1 MFDSAP
7 SAKPGHPSS
16 IPRRAILLLALLL
29 APLLASA
36 AAPPVPPPPRVEAR
50 AWLLVDFD
58 SGRQL
63 AGENVDARVE
73 PASLT
78 KLMTAY
84 IVFSEIEAGTIR
96 LDEPVTISRK
106 AWKTGGS
113 KMFVR
118 VDTQVPVEDLLK
130 GMIIQSGNDA
140 SVALAE
146 HAAGSE
152 DAFASLM
159 NQYAERLGM
168 TGTHFV
174 NSTGLPDPD
183 HYTTARDLATL
194 ARALIRDFPD
204 HYAWYSTKK
213 FTYNG
218 IEQFNRNKLLWRDP
232 HVDGLKTGHTKSAG
246 YCLVASAKRDGM
258 RLISVVLG
266 TASENARARESQKLL
281 SYGFRFFETH
291 KLYDAGQALTEARI
305 WKGAEERLPL
315 GLAEPLYITIP
326 RRQYDRLKAEM
337 EIATPIIAPARK
349 DQRFGKV
356 LVSLDGE
363 VQAERPLIALKS
375 IPEGGLASRLLD
387 EVKMMFE

>member
-1 MFDSAP
+1 MFESAP
-7 SAKPGHPSS
+7 SAKPGHPVFTC
-16 IPRRAILLLALLL
+16 RLAALFFGLLLVPAWV
-29 APLLASA
+29 A
-36 AAPPVPPPPRVEAR
+36 AAPPPVPPPPRIEAK
-50 AWLLVDFD
+50 AWLLIDYD
-58 SGRQL
+58 SGRQI
-63 AGENVDARVE
+63 AGNAIDVRVE

-84 IVFSEIEAGTIR
+84 IVFSQIQAGTIR

-118 VDTQVPVEDLLK
+118 VDTQVTVENLLK

-140 SVALAE
+140 SIALAE

-168 TGTHFV
+168 SGTHFV
-174 NSTGLPDPD
+174 NSTGLPDPN
-183 HYTTARDLATL
+183 HYTTAHDLAVL
-194 ARALIRDFPD
+194 ARALIHDFPG

-213 FTYNG
+213 FRYNG
-218 IEQFNRNKLLWRDP
+218 IEQYNRNKLLWRDP

-266 TASENARARESQKLL
+266 ARSEDARARESQKLL
-281 SYGFRFFETH
+281 NYGFRFFETH
-291 KLYDAGQALTEARI
+291 KLYTAGKPLTETRI

-315 GLAEPLYITIP
+315 GIGKDLYITIP
-326 RRQYDRLKAEM
+326 RHQYERLKAHM
-337 EIATPIIAPARK
+337 TIASPIIAPAHK
-349 DQRFGKV
+349 GQPFGKV
-356 LVSLDGE
+356 TVELDGE
-363 VQAERPLIALKS
+363 SLAERPLIALKTV
-375 IPEGGLASRLLD
+375 PEGGLTTRLLD
-387 EVKMMFE
+387 EVRLMFE